1 MPTRGPPPDL
11 IETFL
16 ARWDGTERA
25 EHATTSASGTSYAAS
40 SASPCRTRQLTAP
53 PAATPPRISA
63 PITASIVLPAMIADA
78 GDQAARRF
86 FARCEYHRLGQLA
99 DIGSLHVAAN
109 IKGISLNFS
118 NAGRFCWWRA
128 ASGG

>member
-1 MPTRGPPPDL
+1 
-11 IETFL
+11 
-16 ARWDGTERA
+16 
-25 EHATTSASGTSYAAS
+25 
-40 SASPCRTRQLTAP
+40 
-53 PAATPPRISA
+53 
-63 PITASIVLPAMIADA
+63 MIADA

-109 IKGISLNFS
+109 IKGLSLNFS